1 MRSNYSFW
9 SHFQYRIL
17 EVNTFLITEK
27 KILVKMK
34 NNEVSSETS
43 IKDES
48 KKSEKASGG
57 AKGPGLLKRLSS
69 AMLLP
74 NKECSAE
81 PKKDNKKN
89 EASETN
95 KDEPKKS
102 EKTKPKP
109 GCFRRNSSVMFICYT
124 LSFKNGTKITTD
136 KK

>member
-1 MRSNYSFW
+1 
-9 SHFQYRIL
+9 
-17 EVNTFLITEK
+17 
-27 KILVKMK
+27 MK

-74 NKECSAE
+74 N
-81 PKKDNKKN
+81 KDNKKN

>member
-1 MRSNYSFW
+1 
-9 SHFQYRIL
+9 
-17 EVNTFLITEK
+17 
-27 KILVKMK
+27 MK
-34 NNEVSSETS
+34 NNEESSETS

-48 KKSEKASGG
+48 NKSEEASVR

-74 NKECSAE
+74 KKDCSAE
-81 PKKDNKKN
+81 PKN
-89 EASETN
+89 EELETN
-95 KDEPKKS
+95 KDESKKS
-102 EKTKPKP
+102 EKAIPKP

>member
-17 EVNTFLITEK
+17 EVNTKHIFDFSDNRK
-27 KILVKMK
+27 KIVKMK
-34 NNEVSSETS
+34 NNEESSETS

-48 KKSEKASGG
+48 NKSEEASVR

-74 NKECSAE
+74 KKDCSAE
-81 PKKDNKKN
+81 PKN
-89 EASETN
+89 EELETN
-95 KDEPKKS
+95 KDESKKS
-102 EKTKPKP
+102 EKAKPKP